1 MSQMRN
7 IFWESGRLIF
17 QDILR
22 AFRIVSENIRNDIY
36 AGFVET
42 YLFRARLSPI
52 VQYSIIIDV
61 LRNFVNNTALLFLGH
76 KCQQA
81 GYRWQ

>member
-1 MSQMRN
+1 MP
-7 IFWESGRLIF
+7 GRLIF

-22 AFRIVSENIRNDIY
+22 AFRKVSGNIRNDIY

-52 VQYSIIIDV
+52 VQYSIIIHV
-61 LRNFVNNTALLFLGH
+61 LRAYRPSVFRTQVSTSGLSLAVSSLLSVRS
-76 KCQQA
+76 CV
-81 GYRWQ
+81 